1 MQKDIHPNYDETTVS
16 CACGN
21 VMHIRSTGKLMTVN
35 VCSKCHPFYTGK
47 STLLDSEG
55 RVQQFNR
62 RYKRESA

>member
-1 MQKDIHPNYDETTVS
+1 MQKEIHPKYDATTIS

-21 VMHIRSTGKLMTVN
+21 VMAVRSTGKQMTVN

-55 RVQQFNR
+55 RVDQFNK
-62 RYKRESA
+62 RYGRKRA